1 MKKRFLLIAA
11 LVLTTLAAGAVDLT
25 GKRIYINPGHGSF
38 GPNDRPMATIPYPNL
53 ATTGMPDTCGFY
65 ETNTNLWKCLELGR
79 KLAEAGATVDY
90 SRTANGPWPYVYPY
104 ADYTYEAYK
113 ALPDYEKYNRNL
125 SEICAEVEA
134 GNYDYFISVHS
145 NAATEGTS
153 TNYPV
158 ILFRGTDAGDQMA
171 GDSKT
176 RGTTVWPYLFEAMNS
191 GIDPYSAYSKTNPN
205 VRGDITFYG
214 SSSTGVLGYTGYLG
228 VLKHGCPGF
237 LSEGY
242 FHTYQPARH
251 RALNRDYCRQ
261 EGIRYF
267 RGIMAYYGADPE
279 TTGYIMGTV
288 KDLHEKISHNLFKYT
303 PKTNDQ
309 WLPCNGAVVTLYKA
323 GEKVAEYTVDNNYN
337 GIFYFPDLQPG
348 ADYTLDVA
356 CEGYKPL
363 FDEYKAPITVKANET
378 VSPMVYLESETY
390 EPPTEVFE
398 DYPDLST
405 VAYANMPAKLVMENK
420 GTTAVEG
427 IEGTVK
433 RTVMTGD
440 STVILSHDADGT
452 PHLYLYNHAANT
464 LTAMSLAGI
473 TPCDPDNKGD
483 FLSLSDVAL
492 TCDGKLLG
500 CNFIENQYDD
510 GQVNGDPEHQ
520 GYKRGTLRIY
530 KWDNFSAD
538 PVEWVTTKKSAN
550 LYNAEMG
557 HTMVVYGSSDDC
569 NIIVSAASFWG
580 VKSLWTSILNV
591 VDGKLAS
598 DDFRL
603 TGGIKVLGETG
614 VGENYMFQLSPRGNK
629 HNFILDAERIAP
641 TELAPVRSTAA
652 PDTLG
657 ILPAEALGL
666 PLVNSSY
673 FVYAGK
679 AVMVAPYTNA
689 ENKVAGVR
697 MFDIT
702 NGLTN
707 AKTVVANMDLETP
720 VEATYATAAVKVV
733 GMDFIVRL
741 ITDAQVTTFTT
752 QGVEQPVVAGIYAYG
767 LNVELNAD
775 ETEYTFSWTANAAA
789 VAGNIIFSQMGKE
802 VGRMP
807 LTSLNKGANT
817 MTVKVADLPGYTATE
832 TTWAIQLEGE
842 AISNIGVIY
851 GQSKADLGMARVFNT
866 VDISPESDYF
876 GRIYLF
882 DRKAAG
888 VPENGL
894 YVINQDYTRLN
905 TAPYVGGHT
914 FGSPYRIGIDAE
926 GTVYVADWSDGHSGI
941 YVVNPAD
948 LEGAYT
954 AFFQGTADNNGLW
967 TNADG
972 VEMGSS
978 SAGCHIYGAGAD
990 TKLLVY
996 NEDPGNTLP
1005 TNGLCVYNIGQT
1017 DGTIAHTWDKAPSQK
1032 ITFAGQANT
1041 EGNVWGCSHG
1051 VWVSQNRTAGQNNSG
1066 ATSLRFYTWD
1076 GECTFSSADDLY
1088 NEIII
1093 GSFGS
1098 AFALSADESMLVLN
1112 GADNNFQVFD
1122 IAWNADTPVLTLR
1135 YSYKHSCGTA
1145 YNNSFRQLNFD
1156 YAGNLVATGD
1166 PGMYIFTLPRENNIT
1181 TVPAKHTL
1189 TVQKPFSGN
1198 VEGVILDQEAIVL
1211 GRGKKATLVATVM
1224 PEQAENKTVMWMSSN
1239 TAVAKVKDGV
1249 VEAIAPGE
1257 AQVTV
1262 ITLEGMLQASC
1273 KVTVRVDMEGVALD
1287 KTEESIMQGNKL
1299 TLTPVFTP
1307 TDATNQ
1313 KVAWSS
1319 DNEAV
1324 AMVANGVVT
1333 AVAVGE
1339 ANITVTTEEGG
1350 FTATCHITVTPIAV
1364 TGVTLDRIAIE
1375 ITKDFSDTLV
1385 ATVLPENAA
1394 NKNVTW
1400 TSSNEEVATV
1410 GEDGAILAIAPG
1422 EAIITVTT
1430 EDGNFT
1436 ATCKVT
1442 VTIHDGLLQITLD
1455 GIFYSQGIIH
1465 NNNNIALW
1473 VYNVNGQ
1480 LVATGNTDIDMT
1492 SMPQGVYVV
1501 RTAQG
1506 SLKFVK

>member
-38 GPNDRPMATIPYPNL
+38 GPNDRPMATIPYPHL

-104 ADYTYEAYK
+104 ADYTWEKYK
-113 ALPDYEKYNRNL
+113 NLPDYEKYNRSL

-153 TNYPV
+153 TNFPV
-158 ILFRGTDAGDQMA
+158 ILFRGTDAGEQMA

-205 VRGDITFYG
+205 VRGDISFYG
-214 SSSTGVLGYTGYLG
+214 SSSTGALGYTGYLG

-242 FHTYQPARH
+242 FHTYQPSRH

-348 ADYTLDVA
+348 ADYTLDIA

-378 VSPMVYLESETY
+378 VYPMVYLESETY

-440 STVILSHDADGT
+440 STVILSHAADGT

-598 DDFRL
+598 DDFRT

-707 AKTVVANMDLETP
+707 AKPVVANMDLETP
-720 VEATYATAAVKVV
+720 VEAAYATAAVKVV

-807 LTSLNKGANT
+807 LTSLNKGVNT

-842 AISNIGVIY
+842 DIAT
-851 GQSKADLGMARVFNT
+851 LGLIAKDESLIASGTSRLFHA
-866 VDISPESDYF
+866 VDNSPESDYF
-876 GRIYLF
+876 GRFYVMH
-882 DRKAAG
+882 RAG
-888 VPENGL
+888 SSGSALRTNSGIFVYDQNYQKLNSERYNGEQ
-894 YVINQDYTRLN
+894 NFGNPTRM
-905 TAPYVGGHT
+905 
-914 FGSPYRIGIDAE
+914 SIDAE
-926 GTVYVADWSDGHSGI
+926 GYVYMADWADDHSGI
-941 YVVNPAD
+941 FVAD
-948 LEGAYT
+948 PSDWTQPFTPFFEGERNSKGVFT
-954 AFFQGTADNNGLW
+954 KDGTP
-967 TNADG
+967 
-972 VEMGSS
+972 VGSS
-978 SAGCHIYGAGAD
+978 TPGCFVYGTGKD
-990 TKLLVY
+990 SKLFVY
-996 NEDPGNTLP
+996 NEDAAGTLP
-1005 TNGLCVYNIGQT
+1005 ANGVVVYNIGQE
-1017 DGTIAHTWDKAPSQK
+1017 DGSILHSWGAAPDATYELSH
-1032 ITFAGQANT
+1032 QANT
-1041 EGNVWGCSHG
+1041 EGNIWATSHG
-1051 VWVSQNRTAGQNNSG
+1051 FFVSQVRTSGNNNS
-1066 ATSLRFYTWD
+1066 AAASLLFYDYEGNLLLKSFEEPYSEMID
-1076 GECTFSSADDLY
+1076 GS
-1088 NEIII
+1088 N
-1093 GSFGS
+1093 GGG
-1098 AFALSADESMLVLN
+1098 FAVSKDESMLIIQDGSQSFVVCDITWN
-1112 GADNNFQVFD
+1112 GN
-1122 IAWNADTPVLTLR
+1122 TPTLSLR
-1135 YSYKHSCGTA
+1135 YTYKHGISVI
-1145 YNNSFRQLNFD
+1145 RQMNFD
-1156 YAGNLVATGD
+1156 YAGNLICTGD
-1166 PGMYIFTLPRENNIT
+1166 QGVYIFTLPRENNIT

-1324 AMVANGVVT
+1324 ATVANGVVT

-1506 SLKFVK
+1506 SLKFIK